1 MRFSPQPR
9 RGSLSVALAFYI
21 WKKKKGVGRLV
32 DPGPGTVLDHRPAC
46 SEPVAWPP
54 TPKTDRVAYGITP
67 TTMEITPGTESD
79 CENIRQPTT
88 GGGPSLG
95 IGRPVF
101 DGRRGAP
108 RDGHE
113 DIPGI
118 IR

>member
-1 MRFSPQPR
+1 M
-9 RGSLSVALAFYI
+9 
-21 WKKKKGVGRLV
+21 
-32 DPGPGTVLDHRPAC
+32 LDHRPAC

-54 TPKTDRVAYGITP
+54 TPETDRVAYGITP

>member
-1 MRFSPQPR
+1 M
-9 RGSLSVALAFYI
+9 
-21 WKKKKGVGRLV
+21 
-32 DPGPGTVLDHRPAC
+32 LDHRPAC

-67 TTMEITPGTESD
+67 TTMEITPGTEPD
-79 CENIRQPTT
+79 CDHSRQPTT

-113 DIPGI
+113 GIPGI